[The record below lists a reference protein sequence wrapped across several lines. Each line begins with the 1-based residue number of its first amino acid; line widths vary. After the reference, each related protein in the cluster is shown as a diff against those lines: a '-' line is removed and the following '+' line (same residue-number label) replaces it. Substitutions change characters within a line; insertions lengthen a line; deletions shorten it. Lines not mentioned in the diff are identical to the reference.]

1 MNYFKEVGIGESSLI
16 DYLSYHTT
24 VRTDWYRAVP
34 LFLLLAMCLALI
46 GHSQDFQLLEFARAE
61 RTKKANERQRSR
73 LRVLFYE

>member
-24 VRTDWYRAVP
+24 VRTDWYTAVP
-34 LFLLLAMCLALI
+34 LFLLLVMCLALI
-46 GHSQDFQLLEFARAE
+46 GHSHDFQLLEFVRAE
-61 RTKKANERQRSR
+61 RTKKAKERQRSR